1 MAIFDELK
9 SVGKVLQEAG
19 KIPQYQQILEV
30 QEKLLEMQ
38 NKIFE
43 LDRENKDLKD
53 RLETKES
60 LIFENNAYWRI
71 DKNGKKEGPICSCC
85 WDDNKKPIRMQPS
98 GHPAYYSC
106 PKCEN
111 KNVKIYPGRD
121 SSPNELHVSRPD
133 YL

>member
-38 NKIFE
+38 NRISE
-43 LDRENKDLKD
+43 LDKENKDLKEK
-53 RLETKES
+53 LKIQES
-60 LIFENNAYWRI
+60 LNFESNAYWI
-71 DKNGKKEGPICSCC
+71 KNGERKDGPFCSCC
-85 WDDNKKPIRMQPS
+85 WDDDRKTIRMQPTYS
-98 GHPAYYSC
+98 HAYYSC

-111 KNVKIYPGRD
+111 KNVKVFPGRD
-121 SSPNELHVSRPD
+121 TQPISNVFDKRNSAK
-133 YL
+133 